1 MGSASSKGLMHEAG
15 WLLSFFYEEE
25 AGVTERRTMGDS
37 GAFVSPAQ
45 TPQRRPGA
53 ALGRQSR
60 VLGRHSLGVAHWGT
74 VARYARRIPRR
85 LDVLAPVA
93 PLGGTRHMAEGVAET
108 VIYAGP
114 APAFGLGRSL
124 PGRHLHHRQKGGS
137 AVGKTRRGKGTKCMV
152 VVDGNGIPVGA
163 QLASAQLA
171 ECRLAESTLARV
183 KVPRKGRGRPR
194 CRLKRVIA
202 DRGYDSD
209 ALRRRFQQRGTE
221 LIVPYRKY
229 IRCRRFQDKRKLR
242 RYRKRWKI
250 ERTNAWLQNFR
261 RIQVRY
267 DRILTVFQG
276 FFHCTCLI
284 IALRHLCN
292 QF

>member
-1 MGSASSKGLMHEAG
+1 M
-15 WLLSFFYEEE
+15 LSFFYEEA
-25 AGVTERRTMGDS
+25 AGVVERKAMEDS
-37 GAFVSPAQ
+37 GAIISRTEA
-45 TPQRRPGA
+45 PQRRSRTPA
-53 ALGRQSR
+53 DRQSR
-60 VLGRHSLGVAHWGT
+60 VFRRHFVGSAHRGSMARHARVVPGRIDLLASLAQLGRARSLAQG
-74 VARYARRIPRR
+74 
-85 LDVLAPVA
+85 
-93 PLGGTRHMAEGVAET
+93 MAKAIVH
-108 VIYAGP
+108 AGP
-114 APAFGLGRSL
+114 APAAGLGRGLS
-124 PGRHLHHRQKGGS
+124 GRDFYHGQKGGS

-152 VVDGNGIPVGA
+152 VVDGHGIPVGA

-171 ECRLAESTLARV
+171 ECRLAESTIATV

-194 CRLKRVIA
+194 SHLKRVIA

-209 ALRRRFQQRGTE
+209 ALRNRFKDRGTE

-229 IRCRRFQDKRKLR
+229 IRNRRFQDKRKLR

-276 FFHCTCLI
+276 FFHCACLI

>member
-1 MGSASSKGLMHEAG
+1 MARHARAIPGRLD
-15 WLLSFFYEEE
+15 LL
-25 AGVTERRTMGDS
+25 A
-37 GAFVSPAQ
+37 AFA
-45 TPQRRPGA
+45 R
-53 ALGRQSR
+53 LG
-60 VLGRHSLGVAHWGT
+60 G
-74 VARYARRIPRR
+74 ARR
-85 LDVLAPVA
+85 L
-93 PLGGTRHMAEGVAET
+93 AEGLAEDA
-108 VIYAGP
+108 VDVGP
-114 APAFGLGRSL
+114 TRPAGLGRGLS
-124 PGRHLHHRQKGGS
+124 GRDLHHRQKGGS

-152 VVDGNGIPVGA
+152 VVDGKGIPVGA

-171 ECRLAESTLARV
+171 ECRLAESTIATV

-194 CRLKRVIA
+194 SHLKRVIA

-209 ALRRRFQQRGTE
+209 ALRKRFKGRGTE

-229 IRCRRFQDKRKLR
+229 IRNRRFEDKRKLR

-261 RIQVRY
+261 RIQVRF

-276 FFHCTCLI
+276 FFHCACLI

>member
-1 MGSASSKGLMHEAG
+1 
-15 WLLSFFYEEE
+15 LLSFFYEEA
-25 AGVTERRTMGDS
+25 AGVVERKAMEDS
-37 GAFVSPAQ
+37 GAIISRTQA
-45 TPQRRPGA
+45 PQRRPGTPS
-53 ALGRQSR
+53 GRQPR
-60 VLGRHSLGVAHWGT
+60 VFAGYFVGAPHRSSM
-74 VARYARRIPRR
+74 ARYARAISGRFD
-85 LDVLAPVA
+85 LLASFA
-93 PLGGTRHMAEGVAET
+93 QLGGAGRVAQGMAEIIVN
-108 VIYAGP
+108 VGP
-114 APAFGLGRSL
+114 TPTAGLGRSL
-124 PGRHLHHRQKGGS
+124 SGRDFRRRQKGGS

-152 VVDGNGIPVGA
+152 VVDGHGIPVGA

-171 ECRLAESTLARV
+171 ECRLAESTIATV

-194 CRLKRVIA
+194 SHLKRIIA

-209 ALRRRFQQRGTE
+209 ALRNRFKDRGTE

-229 IRCRRFQDKRKLR
+229 IRNRRFEDKRKLR

-267 DRILTVFQG
+267 DRIITVFQG
-276 FFHCTCLI
+276 LFHCACLI

>member
-1 MGSASSKGLMHEAG
+1 MREADRLM
-15 WLLSFFYEEE
+15 SCFYEEA
-25 AGVTERRTMGDS
+25 AGVVERRAMENP
-37 GAFVSPAQ
+37 GALVSRTQA
-45 TPQRRPGA
+45 PQGRTRA

-60 VLGRHSLGVAHWGT
+60 VFAGHFVGSAYRGAMARPARAISGRIDLLASLAQLGR
-74 VARYARRIPRR
+74 ARG
-85 LDVLAPVA
+85 L
-93 PLGGTRHMAEGVAET
+93 AEGMAET
-108 VIYAGP
+108 VVHVGP
-114 APAFGLGRSL
+114 APTAGLGRSFS
-124 PGRHLHHRQKGGS
+124 GRHLRHRQKGGS

-152 VVDGNGIPVGA
+152 VVDGQGIPVGA

-171 ECRLAESTLARV
+171 ECRLAESTLAAVR
-183 KVPRKGRGRPR
+183 VPRPGRGRPR
-194 CRLKRVIA
+194 SHLKRIIA

-209 ALRRRFQQRGTE
+209 ALRRRFKRQGTE

-229 IRCRRFQDKRKLR
+229 IRNRRFEDKRKLR

-261 RIQVRY
+261 RVQVRY

-276 FFHCTCLI
+276 FFHCACLI

>member
-1 MGSASSKGLMHEAG
+1 MSC
-15 WLLSFFYEEE
+15 FYEEA
-25 AGVTERRTMGDS
+25 AGVVERKAMENS
-37 GAFVSPAQ
+37 GAFVSRAQ
-45 TPQRRPGA
+45 TPQRWPWS
-53 ALGRQSR
+53 ALGLQPR
-60 VLGRHSLGVAHWGT
+60 VFAGDFVGTAHGSSMARSARAIPGWIDLLASVAQLGRAGRMAQG
-74 VARYARRIPRR
+74 
-85 LDVLAPVA
+85 
-93 PLGGTRHMAEGVAET
+93 MAETAVH
-108 VIYAGP
+108 AGP
-114 APAFGLGRSL
+114 APIAGLGRGF
-124 PGRHLHHRQKGGS
+124 PGCYLHHRQKGGS
-137 AVGKTRRGKGTKCMV
+137 AIGKTRRGKGTKCMV

-171 ECRLAESTLARV
+171 ECRLAESTVATV

-194 CRLKRVIA
+194 SHLQRIIA

-209 ALRRRFQQRGTE
+209 ALRNRFKGRGTE

-229 IRCRRFQDKRKLR
+229 IRNRRFEDKRKLR

-276 FFHCTCLI
+276 FFHCACLI

-292 QF
+292 QL

>member
-1 MGSASSKGLMHEAG
+1 MAK
-15 WLLSFFYEEE
+15 
-25 AGVTERRTMGDS
+25 
-37 GAFVSPAQ
+37 
-45 TPQRRPGA
+45 
-53 ALGRQSR
+53 
-60 VLGRHSLGVAHWGT
+60 GVAKA
-74 VARYARRIPRR
+74 VV
-85 LDVLAPVA
+85 DV
-93 PLGGTRHMAEGVAET
+93 
-108 VIYAGP
+108 GP
-114 APAFGLGRSL
+114 APAAGLGRSL
-124 PGRHLHHRQKGGS
+124 SGRHVCHCQKGGS

-171 ECRLAESTLARV
+171 ECRLAESTLAAV
-183 KVPRKGRGRPR
+183 KVPRQGRGRPR
-194 CRLKRVIA
+194 THLKRVIA

-209 ALRRRFQQRGTE
+209 ALRKRFHQRGTE
-221 LIVPYRKY
+221 LIVPYRKN
-229 IRCRRFQDKRKLR
+229 IRNRRFEDKRKLR

-276 FFHCTCLI
+276 FFHCACLI

>member
-1 MGSASSKGLMHEAG
+1 ME
-15 WLLSFFYEEE
+15 
-25 AGVTERRTMGDS
+25 DS
-37 GAFVSPAQ
+37 GAFVSRTAA
-45 TPQRRPGA
+45 PQGRPRA
-53 ALGRQSR
+53 ALGFQSR
-60 VLGRHSLGVAHWGT
+60 VFAGHFVGPAHWSSMARPTRAISRRIDLLASLAQLGRARSLAQG
-74 VARYARRIPRR
+74 
-85 LDVLAPVA
+85 
-93 PLGGTRHMAEGVAET
+93 MAETAVH
-108 VIYAGP
+108 AGP
-114 APAFGLGRSL
+114 APATGLGRGFS
-124 PGRHLHHRQKGGS
+124 GCHLRHRQKGGS

-152 VVDGNGIPVGA
+152 VVDGHGIPIGA

-171 ECRLAESTLARV
+171 ECRLAESTVATV
-183 KVPRKGRGRPR
+183 KVPCKGRGRPR
-194 CRLKRVIA
+194 SHLKRVIA

-209 ALRRRFQQRGTE
+209 ALRNRFKGRGTE

-229 IRCRRFQDKRKLR
+229 IRNRRFEDKRKLR

-261 RIQVRY
+261 RIQVRF

-276 FFHCTCLI
+276 FFHCACLI

>member
-1 MGSASSKGLMHEAG
+1 MRGAVE
-15 WLLSFFYEEE
+15 LLSCFYEEA
-25 AGVTERRTMGDS
+25 AGVAERSAMEDS
-37 GAFVSPAQ
+37 GAFVSRTQ
-45 TPQRRPGA
+45 VPQRRQGT
-53 ALGRQSR
+53 ALGRKSR
-60 VLGRHSLGVAHWGT
+60 VLTGHSLGAAHRSAMAGL
-74 VARYARRIPRR
+74 ARGISGWV
-85 LDVLAPVA
+85 DVLAPVTE
-93 PLGGTRHMAEGVAET
+93 LGRAGRMAEGVAET
-108 VIYAGP
+108 ALYVGP
-114 APAFGLGRSL
+114 ARASGLGRGL
-124 PGRHLHHRQKGGS
+124 PGCHFHHREKRGS

-171 ECRLAESTLARV
+171 ECRLAESTLAQV

-194 CRLKRVIA
+194 SHWKRVIA

-209 ALRRRFQQRGTE
+209 ALRMRFHKRQTE
-221 LIVPYRKY
+221 LIVPYRKHV
-229 IRCRRFQDKRKLR
+229 RNRRFEDKRKLR

-284 IALRHLCN
+284 IALRHL
-292 QF
+292 

>member
-1 MGSASSKGLMHEAG
+1 MARLARAISG
-15 WLLSFFYEEE
+15 W
-25 AGVTERRTMGDS
+25 
-37 GAFVSPAQ
+37 
-45 TPQRRPGA
+45 
-53 ALGRQSR
+53 
-60 VLGRHSLGVAHWGT
+60 
-74 VARYARRIPRR
+74 I
-85 LDVLAPVA
+85 DVLAAVA
-93 PLGGTRHMAEGVAET
+93 KLGRAGCMAEGVAKT
-108 VIYAGP
+108 VVDAGP
-114 APAFGLGRSL
+114 APIAGLGRGL
-124 PGRHLHHRQKGGS
+124 PGCYLHHRQKGGS

-152 VVDGNGIPVGA
+152 VVDGNGIPIGA

-183 KVPRKGRGRPR
+183 RVPRKGRGRPR
-194 CRLKRVIA
+194 SHLKRVIA
-202 DRGYDSD
+202 DRGYDSN
-209 ALRRRFQQRGTE
+209 ALRTRFQERRTE

-229 IRCRRFQDKRKLR
+229 VRDRRFEDKRKLR

>member
-1 MGSASSKGLMHEAG
+1 M
-15 WLLSFFYEEE
+15 
-25 AGVTERRTMGDS
+25 
-37 GAFVSPAQ
+37 
-45 TPQRRPGA
+45 
-53 ALGRQSR
+53 
-60 VLGRHSLGVAHWGT
+60 
-74 VARYARRIPRR
+74 
-85 LDVLAPVA
+85 
-93 PLGGTRHMAEGVAET
+93 
-108 VIYAGP
+108 
-114 APAFGLGRSL
+114 
-124 PGRHLHHRQKGGS
+124 
-137 AVGKTRRGKGTKCMV
+137 
-152 VVDGNGIPVGA
+152 
-163 QLASAQLA
+163 
-171 ECRLAESTLARV
+171 

-194 CRLKRVIA
+194 SHLKRIIA

-209 ALRRRFQQRGTE
+209 ALRMRFHQRGTE

-229 IRCRRFQDKRKLR
+229 IRNRRFEDKRKLR

-276 FFHCTCLI
+276 FFHCACLI